1 MIVPKESSVWCMF
14 SGLCPK
20 VASLKMFHF
29 AVWSYVKIQ
38 KQDVGRRDCF
48 LWAQSDHLG
57 QSFEILFLKPKGRVG
72 GWA

>member
-1 MIVPKESSVWCMF
+1 MIVPKESSVWFTF

-20 VASLKMFHF
+20 VAALKMFHF
-29 AVWSYVKIQ
+29 AVWSYLKT
-38 KQDVGRRDCF
+38 KSKTLEDETF

-72 GWA
+72 EWA